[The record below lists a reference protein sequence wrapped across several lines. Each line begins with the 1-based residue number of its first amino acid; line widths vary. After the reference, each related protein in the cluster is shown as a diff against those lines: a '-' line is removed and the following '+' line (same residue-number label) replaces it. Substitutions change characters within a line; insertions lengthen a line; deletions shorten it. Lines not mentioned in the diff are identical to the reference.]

1 MKKLFTITLLLIAM
15 TLSAERVSNKDSE
28 KTETPESS
36 KVEKTISKT
45 AEEKE
50 SYYNE
55 PKEGSTKDSEKTET
69 PESSKVGKTISKTAE
84 EKESYYNEPQ
94 ESSTLD
100 LGIYMGIMG
109 CVGLIVALSVLVMSF
124 LSKKRLERRF
134 ARLDEKISELKTDF
148 SEQVAEIKDFA
159 EKQTSDVREE
169 VLSEIQSQREM
180 PMDTPPVKKEKIE
193 QLESQNRFEKKVYYA
208 LYQSGEQYFDEAD
221 FKGAP
226 NSSLPFKITL
236 TSPTEAEVEV
246 TPGYDPSLNSQVK
259 AVCKELSGNWATFTA
274 VTVVK
279 PGIIKKSSA
288 SASYW
293 ILREKIEVN
302 LS

>member
-36 KVEKTISKT
+36 KVEKPISNNAKGKESNNKT
-45 AEEKE
+45 A
-50 SYYNE
+50 
-55 PKEGSTKDSEKTET
+55 
-69 PESSKVGKTISKTAE
+69 
-84 EKESYYNEPQ
+84 PQ

-100 LGIYMGIMG
+100 LGLYMGIMG
-109 CVGLIVALSVLVMSF
+109 CVGFIVALSVLVMSF

-208 LYQSGEQYFDEAD
+208 LYPSGDQYFDEAD

-226 NSSLPFKITL
+226 NPSLPFKITL

>member
-1 MKKLFTITLLLIAM
+1 MKKLLTITLLSIAM
-15 TLSAERVSNKDSE
+15 TLSAETSGKESLEAGIPD
-28 KTETPESS
+28 SS
-36 KVEKTISKT
+36 KEEKPISNN
-45 AEEKE
+45 ANEKE
-50 SYYNE
+50 SNN
-55 PKEGSTKDSEKTET
+55 
-69 PESSKVGKTISKTAE
+69 KTA
-84 EKESYYNEPQ
+84 SQ

-100 LGIYMGIMG
+100 LGLYMGIMG
-109 CVGLIVALSVLVMSF
+109 CAGLIVALIVLVMSF

-134 ARLDEKISELKTDF
+134 ARLNEKISEMGMEF
-148 SEQVAEIKDFA
+148 SEKVIEVKHFA
-159 EKQTSDVREE
+159 EKITSDVRDDI
-169 VLSEIQSQREM
+169 LSEIQNQSEK
-180 PMDTPPVKKEKIE
+180 PKEILPVVNEKLGQPENQI
-193 QLESQNRFEKKVYYA
+193 RFEKKVYYA
-208 LYQSGEQYFDEAD
+208 LYQSGDQCFDEVD
-221 FKGAP
+221 FKGVP
-226 NSSLPFKITL
+226 NPSLPFKITL

-246 TPGYDPSLNSQVK
+246 ASGYDPSLNSQVK

>member
-36 KVEKTISKT
+36 KVGKTISKT

-55 PKEGSTKDSEKTET
+55 PKEGST
-69 PESSKVGKTISKTAE
+69 
-84 EKESYYNEPQ
+84 
-94 ESSTLD
+94 LD
-100 LGIYMGIMG
+100 LGLYMGLVG

-159 EKQTSDVREE
+159 ERQASDVREE
-169 VLSEIQSQREM
+169 VLSEIQNQREM
-180 PMDTPPVKKEKIE
+180 PMETPPRKEENIE

-208 LYQSGEQYFDEAD
+208 LYQSGDQYFDEAD

-226 NSSLPFKITL
+226 NPSLPFKITL